1 MEFTGVVAGG
11 SAKAQLLG
19 YPTVNI
25 PLKED
30 ISGIYAAEVRIDRS
44 LYPAVAFADPVR
56 KILEA
61 HLFHFAGNVYGDQ
74 IKITL
79 LHKLRDTKVF
89 TDEASLKA
97 AMDGDAA
104 AAKAYF
110 ASQ

>member
-1 MEFTGVVAGG
+1 MEFTGIVAGG
-11 SAKAQLLG
+11 SAKAQTLG

-25 PLKED
+25 PLAD
-30 ISGIYAAEVRIDRS
+30 DTSGIFAAEVRVDRS

-61 HLFHFAGNVYGDQ
+61 HLFHYSGNLYGEQ

-79 LHKLRDTKVF
+79 LKKLRDTKAF
-89 TDEASLKA
+89 TDNDSLKS
-97 AMDGDAA
+97 AMDEDAA

-110 ASQ
+110 AGI